1 MINQTNFLIS
11 RSDFTIQTL
20 CSDQV
25 SRIVKVPQTDQFS
38 HICVPEHCQVNSK
51 YFIIKSISTYPIFN
65 SDITNVNKIYK
76 IEQDNIIVGKETEDH
91 KKINIK
97 VETKE
102 ILNHINQTRHAFKA
116 GNQDLQIPS
125 HFEPLAITGTTV
137 GSLSIIFLLVL
148 AFIICRHV

>member
-20 CSDQV
+20 CSDEV
-25 SRIVKVPQTDQFS
+25 SRIVKVPQTDQFAHVS
-38 HICVPEHCQVNSK
+38 VPEHCQVNSK

-65 SDITNVNKIYK
+65 SDITNVNKIFK

-116 GNQDLQIPS
+116 VNQDFQIPS

-148 AFIICRHV
+148 AFIICRHI